1 MFSKS
6 DNENPILNNYG
17 LTKLPPGQL
26 FTDKFPVLTYGATPS
41 IILDNWKFE
50 VSGLVNEKLE
60 WNWDEFKQ
68 LPMQNLIAD
77 FHCVTHWSR
86 FDDVWSGVMF
96 KDFWDIIKEN
106 VNPKAK
112 YVMQHAYGGYTTNLP
127 IQQMIDEDVMLA
139 LKVNDVSLESQH
151 GGPLRV
157 FTPKRYAW
165 KGAKMGKRI

>member
-17 LTKLPPGQL
+17 LTKLPPGHL
-26 FTDKFPVLTYGATPS
+26 FSDKFPVLTYGATPS

-50 VSGLVNEKLE
+50 VSGLVNEKVE

-96 KDFWDIIKEN
+96 KDCKVFVEGSVHACTSCFTHKLR
-106 VNPKAK
+106 
-112 YVMQHAYGGYTTNLP
+112 YVVGLVGKSAADKGKDTRDYLAAVFFLNDAATTEVYTR
-127 IQQMIDEDVMLA
+127 
-139 LKVNDVSLESQH
+139 SLVGSV
-151 GGPLRV
+151 GCV
-157 FTPKRYAW
+157 
-165 KGAKMGKRI
+165 